1 MKVNA
6 LWVGNVQVKNNVF
19 LAPMAGYTDFAIRNC
34 QLDLGVGTYF
44 GGKMELREK
53 MRLVQELVPGKQ
65 VTLCHI
71 IANPDDIL
79 YTKLGLDPKTDY
91 SRSAIGVLT
100 ISPAESAV
108 IAADIAI
115 KSSGAEIGFV
125 DRFTGTLIISGSV
138 SSVETAFAAIR
149 EYVINRLGYTCCE
162 ITKT

>member
-1 MKVNA
+1 
-6 LWVGNVQVKNNVF
+6 
-19 LAPMAGYTDFAIRNC
+19 
-34 QLDLGVGTYF
+34 
-44 GGKMELREK
+44 MELRDK
-53 MRLVQELVPGKQ
+53 MRIVQELVPGKQ

-79 YTKLGLDPKTDY
+79 YVKLGLDPKTDY
-91 SRSAIGVLT
+91 TRSAIGVLT

-108 IAADIAI
+108 IAADIAL

-138 SSVETAFAAIR
+138 SAVESAFTAIR

-162 ITKT
+162 LTKT